1 MFCINCGK
9 EIGDGIR
16 FCPQCGALVG
26 TAAGMDQGQG
36 ENAVPTQP
44 GLGGTG
50 DYEALRQMTEKAG
63 KSKKMLNTIATVLM
77 AAYAFIMVRGLLMN
91 LFSVLEGKTD
101 VSSYLLMVVVA
112 VLFTCMILH
121 TVQAVAFPFLLG
133 RKAVHAE
140 EYLKCIRVNDKK
152 ALMHALGQMKCSTV
166 RHVFMDERGEVC
178 VVGKKRKHTFT
189 IQDGTPVI
197 TSQKND
203 YKAVLERET
212 MAACLL
218 KFLVPDAPV
227 NAYANEK
234 GNLRLSKVKML
245 LAVTATVC
253 GVLFALIALV
263 GGSGNRYVE
272 MVKGGSPELYPN
284 ITYGEAFEAFFDNC
298 EWKYFTSEDG
308 KNVVEFHGSCMYDS
322 DRVAVL
328 VQFVVNETDGSF
340 EIWTAAIDGEE
351 QSMLVYSMLLISI
364 FESYGGDQTG
374 QLDAMPDEN
383 DSAMRIENE
392 GAVADSNYADNFA
405 EDIPWQTEISTEDI
419 PMDADADEI
428 VYPPDGDMGGGNSFV
443 GKWSDDFSGWLYME
457 ISYVDGIHYQVNIT
471 DRMSSSEFINWS
483 FVCVYDTDSD
493 TLVYTDGKKWDIYQL
508 EKTLAYDDGSGV
520 FLHGED
526 GNILWIDEKEY
537 YYGECASFIG
547 VG

>member
-36 ENAVPTQP
+36 ENAVPAQP

-121 TVQAVAFPFLLG
+121 IVQAIAFPFLLG

-245 LAVTATVC
+245 LAVMATVC

-263 GGSGNRYVE
+263 DGSGNRYVE

>member
-9 EIGDGIR
+9 EIGDGIK
-16 FCPQCGALVG
+16 FCPQCGTPVG
-26 TAAGMDQGQG
+26 AAVGMDRGQG

-91 LFSVLEGKTD
+91 LLSVLEGETD

-133 RKAVHAE
+133 RKAVRAE

-189 IQDGTPVI
+189 IQDSTPVI

-245 LAVTATVC
+245 PAVTATVC

-263 GGSGNRYVE
+263 GGSGNCYVE
-272 MVKGGSPELYPN
+272 MVKNGSPELYPN

-322 DRVAVL
+322 DRVTVL

-374 QLDAMPDEN
+374 QLNVIPDEN

-405 EDIPWQTEISTEDI
+405 EDISWQMEIPTEDI

-457 ISYVDGIHYQVNIT
+457 ISYIDGIHYQVNIS

-483 FVCVYDTDSD
+483 FVCVYDADSD